1 MRLHFFLFVTVSFPF
16 RCFPEDQCILK
27 NEPGFEKDK
36 CTVSWHADS
45 TLDHFSTIG
54 VYHCT
59 SPLPCTATTSA
70 APCNTAPS
78 KSSRGAKGSKNK
90 LTSTLG
96 KRDAPEEDVSNE
108 ETGIEEG
115 VAEEIDVV
123 TEKKGEIEKVVAPA
137 RKSDEPDLSWR
148 LALRVWY
155 DAEGPNAT
163 KAITS
168 RAGEMQTAAGSKIA
182 PALAV
187 PLPSGA
193 CYFLLD
199 DFNHHHQHSG
209 KLYIYSF

>member
-1 MRLHFFLFVTVSFPF
+1 M
-16 RCFPEDQCILK
+16 
-27 NEPGFEKDK
+27 
-36 CTVSWHADS
+36 SWHADS

-78 KSSRGAKGSKNK
+78 KGSRGIKGSK
-90 LTSTLG
+90 SSILG
-96 KRDAPEEDVSNE
+96 KHGAPEEDVSHE
-108 ETGIEEG
+108 ETETADAATSTTTAVETEK
-115 VAEEIDVV
+115 VEEITVQ
-123 TEKKGEIEKVVAPA
+123 KS
-137 RKSDEPDLSWR
+137 SDEPDLSWR

-155 DAEGPNAT
+155 DAEGPNAA

-168 RAGEMQTAAGSKIA
+168 RAGEMQTAAGSRIA

-209 KLYIYSF
+209 KIYLLSSKLHYNV